1 MRTHLLLS
9 SRESRHTLAQLFL
22 SGSAVIIV
30 LLLSFLW
37 FYRSIYQDTE
47 EKMNYFL
54 QAEIVSL
61 NSAVGDWQEHRTR
74 ELQIIASDKQ
84 VLRILRD
91 TGVYEGRELHAEDSI
106 YTALELYAES
116 FQFSNIAIF
125 SPSGKLVINLNDES
139 ESETIQSYLRHS
151 SAILSNKLYVA
162 PPENLQKSKTHPTIT
177 MGVVLKNSKK
187 TEFAAPILLVTRSS
201 HDFNKLF
208 ETHNGEPTRLAFAV
222 NRLGNVVASSSASS
236 IDHKSLESSKITTAH
251 ATPSNLLS
259 SQSNT
264 FELNTQGFAGHFPY
278 QSIGVWQWHETY
290 PVGLVIEFSA
300 EKALSIVAQT
310 RTYLS
315 FAFLVVTL
323 AFSLFIWRHAK
334 SVLKI
339 GFSQRYLESILR
351 HYADGVIVINES
363 GQAITVN
370 DRAKALV
377 GLPQYMPKKVRLDE
391 YRSDNNAALIDVL
404 EHSKERAI
412 ALGEFSR
419 VEQQGN
425 LTDATFLNIKA
436 SHQLIGKRNYVV
448 LNIRDITQQSNTEA
462 KLSRSNALYSVFNTV
477 QDMYMTTGN
486 SERSFRKALIVLATF
501 TDSKVTAML
510 EIKNGE
516 QKLLFKHQVT
526 GLTSSFE
533 QLPEHL
539 LPLAES
545 AISQRRTE
553 FSTSTSQ
560 ANGNNHTIYPNYA
573 LLPLITKG
581 QAIGVIVLAGREE
594 PYSDQQINWI
604 SPVVKSI
611 CSMLYSDKQTQLNQE
626 VNEALIK
633 TKEEAEHANEAK
645 SNFLAMM
652 SHEIRTPING
662 IIGMSEV
669 LDNSQLSYEQ
679 RHYNDTISSSANALL
694 DIINDVL
701 DLSKIEAGKMTI
713 REEIFTLTELME
725 NVTNIVAPRVKE
737 EVCFTSYIDP
747 ALPREMVSDF
757 AKLRQIIVNLAGN
770 AAKFTD
776 SGFVDVS
783 VKLLA
788 RTEDKCDIEISV
800 TDSGIGIS
808 EENLAKVF
816 ENFSQIDNSS
826 KRRYQGT
833 GLGLPICCKFVDL
846 LGGSIG
852 ADSHVGQ
859 GSVFTTR
866 LSVGISQAATLVH
879 AEPSKLL
886 KHQKVLLVSR
896 CVSQITNIKRYL
908 AFHDMCAEFARDEK
922 SAIRLLEQSPGFCI
936 TLIDHTVSISDIK
949 ASLEESNRTKNVL
962 YLADIKGI
970 VTQNSLSISA
980 ALTAPFNIFNMT
992 EMLESIVSMDQKGHS
1007 REAIY
1012 RSLMQQEHQVKR
1024 TVNTLSRSGL
1034 SILVAEDHPVNQ
1046 ELITTILKG
1055 LGCKTTI
1062 ADNGAIAFERFM
1074 SNRYDMIFM
1083 DCQMPVMDGYEATR
1097 KIRQLETVNQLPA
1110 VPIIAMTANALVG
1123 DRERCLQEGMTEYIS
1138 KPFKQQTL
1146 IDMMNDLMP
1155 SVGDSSHSHQ
1165 DTASPIAADSLSS
1178 PQTANMEGNV
1188 YAQSHSASHTSS
1200 RALNNVPAKTQD
1212 QAVTA
1217 LKNAQGALKED
1228 NHDTSPFDL
1237 TTLRETTGDDPAL
1250 IAMLVD
1256 RYIETQEKDITALKG
1271 AWNNQQFN
1279 EVKKLAH
1286 KMKGAALMVGAI
1298 DFGDLCKEIEQYEF
1312 EADAP
1317 PESLLHEVQH
1327 KSALLCERMLATKR

>member
-1 MRTHLLLS
+1 MHTNLLLS

-22 SGSAVIIV
+22 SGSAVIIL

-47 EKMNYFL
+47 QKLNYFL

-61 NSAVGDWQEHRTR
+61 NSAIGDWQEHRKR
-74 ELQIIASDKQ
+74 ELKIIASDKQ

-91 TGVYEGRELHAEDSI
+91 TGVYEGRKLHAEDSI
-106 YTALELYAES
+106 YTALELYADS

-125 SPSGKLVINLNDES
+125 SPSGELVINLNPEH
-139 ESETIQSYLRHS
+139 ENAVIQSYQRHAS
-151 SAILSNKLYVA
+151 TILSNTQFVA
-162 PPENLQKSKTHPTIT
+162 PPENLNSPTAKPTIT
-177 MGVVLKNSKK
+177 MGTVLTHS
-187 TEFAAPILLVTRSS
+187 EQPAFSAPILLVTRNS

-208 ETHNGEPTRLAFAV
+208 ETHNGDTTRFAFAV
-222 NRLGNVVASSSASS
+222 NRLGNVVAASTTSSTVPMN
-236 IDHKSLESSKITTAH
+236 LESAPKATAH
-251 ATPSNLLS
+251 ATPSDLLS
-259 SQSNT
+259 SQSNA
-264 FELNTQGFAGHFPY
+264 FMLNTQGFNGHLPH
-278 QSIGVWQWHETY
+278 QSIGVWQWHDSY
-290 PVGLVIEFSA
+290 PVGLIVEFSA
-300 EKALSIVAQT
+300 QKALSIVEQT
-310 RTYLS
+310 RTYLA

-351 HYADGVIVINES
+351 HYADGVIVINDS
-363 GQAITVN
+363 GQAITIN

-377 GLPQYMPKKVRLDE
+377 GLPQEILKNVPLDE
-391 YRSDNNAALIDVL
+391 YRSDENSGLIDVL
-404 EHSKERAI
+404 EDSKERAI

-425 LTDATFLNIKA
+425 HADTVFLNIKA
-436 SHQLIGKRNYVV
+436 SNQLIGNRYYVV

-516 QKLLFKHQVT
+516 QKLLFKHQIA
-526 GLTSSFE
+526 GLASSFDH
-533 QLPEHL
+533 LPDHL
-539 LPLAES
+539 LPIAES

-553 FSTSTSQ
+553 FSSDTAPASSED
-560 ANGNNHTIYPNYA
+560 GTICPNYA

-581 QAIGVIVLAGREE
+581 EAIGVIVLAGREE

-701 DLSKIEAGKMTI
+701 DLSKIEAGKMTV
-713 REEIFTLTELME
+713 REEAFTLTELME

-747 ALPREMVSDF
+747 TLPPELVSDF

-783 VKLLA
+783 INLLR
-788 RTEDKCDIEISV
+788 RTGDKCDIEITV

-852 ADSHVGQ
+852 ADSHIGQ

-866 LSVGISQAATLVH
+866 LSVGVSQPTTLESVK
-879 AEPSKLL
+879 PSPLL
-886 KHQKVLLVSR
+886 ERQRVLLVSR
-896 CVSQITNIKRYL
+896 CVSQLNNIKRYL
-908 AFHDMCAEFARDEK
+908 AFHNMSIESARNENA
-922 SAIRLLEQSPGFCI
+922 AIRLLEQKPGFSM
-936 TLIDHTVSISDIK
+936 TLIDQTVSISDIK
-949 ASLEESNRTKNVL
+949 ASLEQSERTKHVL
-962 YLADIKGI
+962 YLADIKGT

-980 ALTAPFNIFNMT
+980 ALTAPFNIFNLT
-992 EMLESIVSMDQKGHS
+992 TMLESIVSLDQKGHS

-1012 RSLMQQEHQVKR
+1012 HSLMLKNHRVKQ
-1024 TVNTLSRSGL
+1024 TVSTLIRDGL

-1074 SNRYDMIFM
+1074 SNRYDMVFM

-1097 KIRQLETVNQLPA
+1097 KIRQLEAANHLPA

-1123 DRERCLQEGMTEYIS
+1123 DRERCLREGMTEYIS

-1155 SVGDSSHSHQ
+1155 SIGESGESSQNTDDHLIMSAHAPPQ
-1165 DTASPIAADSLSS
+1165 ASKSTQSDVTPNYLEESPVALQEAQENNQATAS
-1178 PQTANMEGNV
+1178 
-1188 YAQSHSASHTSS
+1188 
-1200 RALNNVPAKTQD
+1200 
-1212 QAVTA
+1212 
-1217 LKNAQGALKED
+1217 
-1228 NHDTSPFDL
+1228 FDL
-1237 TTLRETTGDDPAL
+1237 STLRETTGDDPAL

-1256 RYIETQEKDITALKG
+1256 RYIQTQEKDITALG
-1271 AWNNQQFN
+1271 QAWNEQQFA

-1298 DFGDLCKEIEQYEF
+1298 DFGDLCKEIEQYDI
-1312 EADAP
+1312 EAAAM
-1317 PESLLHEVQH
+1317 PENLLHEVQN
-1327 KSALLCERMLATKR
+1327 KSALLCERMLATKP